1 MNPHDSE
8 SFMFGPAVLR
18 LRPHLVWSFA
28 LFSLVS
34 VAPSLLLAQNYTLD
48 LPEASP
54 HATVSQTIGLTTLS
68 VDYHRPGVNGRVV
81 WGGLEP
87 YDVVWRAGAND
98 NTVLTASSAFTVG
111 GKTLPAGRYALF
123 MIPRREGNWTV
134 ILSNQPNAWGAFSYN
149 QAEDAVR
156 FDAAPKAVP
165 LTERLRYGFG
175 DPSSD
180 AVTLAMHWDKVEI
193 RFPITVNTNAI
204 VIDSLRVQLRHY
216 PRFYGPAWVQAATW
230 VLANTQEVTLAEAWA
245 DTAIIRAPTFASYN
259 VKAWALDRQGKTA
272 EADSLRQAHLSIATE
287 AEMNAYG
294 YQLVGLQK
302 NQEALAIFI
311 RNTKE
316 HPDSWNTW
324 DSLGEMH
331 ARLGDKS
338 KAVANYK
345 KALALTNDPT
355 QQTRISGILA
365 GMK

>member
-1 MNPHDSE
+1 MRSRT
-8 SFMFGPAVLR
+8 L
-18 LRPHLVWSFA
+18 A
-28 LFSLVS
+28 LL
-34 VAPSLLLAQNYTLD
+34 SLLVLPTFLHAQNYTLD

-87 YDVVWRAGAND
+87 YDSVWRAGAND
-98 NTVLTASSAFTVG
+98 NTVFASSSAFTVG
-111 GKTLPAGRYALF
+111 GKTLSAGRYALF
-123 MIPRREGNWTV
+123 MIPRKAGNWTV

-156 FDAAPKAVP
+156 FDVMPKAVP
-165 LTERLRYGFG
+165 LTERLRYDFG
-175 DPSSD
+175 DPTPD
-180 AVTLAMHWDKVEI
+180 AVTLSMRWDKVEVS
-193 RFPITVNTNAI
+193 FPIAVNTNA
-204 VIDSLRVQLRHY
+204 VTIDSLRVQLRHY
-216 PRFYGPAWVQAATW
+216 PRFYGQAWVQAATW
-230 VLANTQEVTLAEAWA
+230 VLANTQNVALAEAWA

-259 VKAWALDRQGKTA
+259 VKGWALDRQGKTA
-272 EADSLRQAHLSIATE
+272 EADSLRQAHLGIATE

-294 YQLVGLQK
+294 YQLVGLKK

-324 DSLGEMH
+324 DSLGEMY
-331 ARLGDKS
+331 ATLGDTK
-338 KAVANYK
+338 KAVANYQ

-355 QQTRISGILA
+355 QQARINSILA
-365 GMK
+365 GLK